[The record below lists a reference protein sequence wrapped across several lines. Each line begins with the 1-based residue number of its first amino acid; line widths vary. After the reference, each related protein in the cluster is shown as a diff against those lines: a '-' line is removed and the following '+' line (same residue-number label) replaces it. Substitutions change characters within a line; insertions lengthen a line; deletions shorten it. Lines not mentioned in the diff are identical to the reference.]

1 VGGSGVFILGGSDLL
16 STENLLS
23 ATDVQRVLGLSREGL
38 RKLRRRGDG
47 PPSTKVGAVSI
58 TPLDSFVDWISR
70 ELSRTCRRA
79 QVVRIPEKTEEG
91 VVLQ

>member
-1 VGGSGVFILGGSDLL
+1 ML
-16 STENLLS
+16 SAEKLLS

-38 RKLRRRGDG
+38 RKLRRR
-47 PPSTKVGAVSI
+47 
-58 TPLDSFVDWISR
+58 
-70 ELSRTCRRA
+70 A